1 MFRFSLLNINWKVSF
16 NLFVENASEFSMAL
30 LVLLLSF
37 FLTDKNISNW
47 LTEER
52 NNDIYD
58 LLKLFIGYS
67 VGCLWSRCAA
77 FFDERKLTSSMVK
90 NSNLSKFDKINATIY
105 ANWKGTEPAV
115 YFVYWDMMDTV
126 PNTNEG
132 SVDKGWGRKFQTKDN
147 HFSLLETVKTAEAY
161 IKKKK
166 KAVKKKQR
174 PRGRSRRRRIK
185 KS

>member
-1 MFRFSLLNINWKVSF
+1 
-16 NLFVENASEFSMAL
+16 MAL
-30 LVLLLSF
+30 AALILCLFLS
-37 FLTDKNISNW
+37 DKNVSNW
-47 LTEER
+47 LTEQVYG
-52 NNDIYD
+52 DIYD
-58 LLKLFIGYS
+58 LLKFFLGYGI
-67 VGCLWSRCAA
+67 VCFWSRRTA
-77 FFDERKLTSSMVK
+77 FFDERKLTSNMVE

-115 YFVYWDMMDTV
+115 YFVYWDVMDTV

-161 IKKKK
+161 IEKKK

-174 PRGRSRRRRIK
+174 PRGRSRRRGIK